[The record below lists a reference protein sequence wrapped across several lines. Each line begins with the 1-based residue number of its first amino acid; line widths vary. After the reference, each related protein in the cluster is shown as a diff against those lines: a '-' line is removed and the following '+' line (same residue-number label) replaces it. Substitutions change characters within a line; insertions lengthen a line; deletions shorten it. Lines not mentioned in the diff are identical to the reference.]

1 LGTMAESGSGMDARE
16 IAELRRSAIELFGD
30 YLEKFQSGAPEAVLP
45 FMSLPVVMVS
55 AGRVAVRETSEQ
67 VIAAYGEIHDRL
79 RTLDYGSTRAHVEAV
94 EVLDH
99 ETVTVRTL
107 GIRYDRHGRAIEPTQ
122 ALYLMLGPDGG
133 PLRIATLVAFIT
145 E

>member
-1 LGTMAESGSGMDARE
+1 MDDRQT
-16 IAELRRSAIELFGD
+16 AELRRNATELFGD
-30 YLEKFQSGAPEAVLP
+30 YLEKFQSGVPEAVLP
-45 FMSLPVVMVS
+45 FMSLPLVMIS

-67 VIAAYGEIHDRL
+67 VVAAYREIHDRL
-79 RTLDYGSTRAHVEAV
+79 RTLDYGSTQAHVEAV

-107 GIRYDRHGRAIEPTQ
+107 GIRYDKHGGAIEPTE

-133 PLRIATLVAFIT
+133 SLRIATLVAFIT